1 MQVDTYDT
9 SADAAPIMATQTQTK
24 APGGAAGNYISEVRK
39 EMRKVNWP
47 KRKELIDNTVLT
59 LVFAVVL
66 SLFIF
71 GSDQIISQ
79 VLRLIYG
86 S

>member
-1 MQVDTYDT
+1 
-9 SADAAPIMATQTQTK
+9 MATQTQTK
-24 APGGAAGNYISEVRK
+24 VPGGAAGNYIVEVRK

-47 KRKELIDNTVLT
+47 KRQELINNTALT
-59 LVFAVVL
+59 LFASLVL

-79 VLRLIYG
+79 LLRIVYG
-86 S
+86 G

>member
-1 MQVDTYDT
+1 
-9 SADAAPIMATQTQTK
+9 MATQTK
-24 APGGAAGNYISEVRK
+24 AQPRGASAGNYLTEVRK

-59 LVFAVVL
+59 LVSALLV

-71 GSDQIISQ
+71 GADQVISTA
-79 VLRLIYG
+79 LRFIYG
-86 S
+86 G

>member
-1 MQVDTYDT
+1 
-9 SADAAPIMATQTQTK
+9 MATPTQTQ
-24 APGGAAGNYISEVRK
+24 APGGAAGNYLVEVRK

-47 KRKELIDNTVLT
+47 KRKELISNTVLT
-59 LVFAVVL
+59 LLSSLAI

-71 GSDQIISQ
+71 GADQVISY
-79 VLRLIYG
+79 VLRLIYH